1 MSEAKRLAP
10 PASVKP
16 ALHFI
21 DGEFR
26 AAHDGRTFPTL
37 NPTTNDPITEV
48 AEGTAEDV
56 EAAVRA
62 AGRAFDEGWSRSPAR
77 ERARWMERIADAIEE
92 HGDELVAL
100 ECLDVGLPVTQ
111 ASAQTVRAA
120 DNFRFF
126 AREITQDATRAYRV
140 EDQFIN
146 YTIRKPVGVA
156 GLITPWNTPF
166 MLETWKVAPCLA
178 TGNTAV
184 LKPAEWAPLSAHKL
198 AEIVAE
204 VGLPPGVLNVV
215 NGIGEV
221 AGAALVAHPGVRL
234 ISFTGETTTG
244 REITRS
250 GASSVKRYSLELG
263 GKSPVVVFD
272 DADLGRALDGA
283 IFGVF
288 TLNGERCTAGS
299 RILVQEGVYE
309 RFVDALGSR
318 AEAIRVGDPF
328 DPATE
333 LGPLIRPEHWD
344 RVKGFV
350 DAGVEDGA
358 RLVTGGDRPPDH
370 TNGNFLQAT
379 VFADVGAEAR
389 IFQEEIFGPVVA
401 CTPFRDEDEAVRL
414 GNDVRYGL
422 TGYVWT
428 ADVRRGHRV
437 AQALE
442 AGMVWINSQN
452 VRDLRTPFGGVKA
465 SGLGREGGRDSLD
478 FYCEPQIV
486 HVATAELP
494 VPRLGAAGPT

>member
-1 MSEAKRLAP
+1 MSEAKRIGP

-26 AAHDGRTFPTL
+26 AGREGRTFPTL
-37 NPTTNDPITEV
+37 NPATNEAITEV

-56 EAAVRA
+56 DAAVRA
-62 AGRAFDEGWSRSPAR
+62 ARRAFDQGWGRLPAR
-77 ERARWMERIADAIEE
+77 DRARWMERIADAIEE
-92 HGDELVAL
+92 HGEELVAL

-126 AREITQDATRAYRV
+126 AREITQEGTDAYRV
-140 EDQFIN
+140 EDSFIN

-184 LKPAEWAPLSAHKL
+184 LKPAEWAPLTAHKL

-204 VGLPPGVLNVV
+204 IDLPPGVLNVV
-215 NGIGEV
+215 SGIGEM
-221 AGAALVAHPGVRL
+221 AGAALVAHPDVQL

-244 REITRS
+244 KEIMRT
-250 GASSVKRYSLELG
+250 GASTLKRYSLELG
-263 GKSPVVVFD
+263 GKSPVVVFE
-272 DADLGRALDGA
+272 DAEFERAVDGA

-309 RFVDALGSR
+309 RFVEALGRR
-318 AEAIRVGDPF
+318 AAAIRTGDPF

-333 LGPLIRPEHWD
+333 LGPLIRSEHWE
-344 RVKGFV
+344 RVKGYV
-350 DAGVEDGA
+350 DAGVEEGA
-358 RLVTGGDRPPDH
+358 RLVAGGERPPDLQD
-370 TNGNFLQAT
+370 GNYLQAT
-379 VFADVGAEAR
+379 VFADVTSRMR
-389 IFQEEIFGPVVA
+389 IFQEEIFGPVVV
-401 CTPFRDEDEAVRL
+401 CTPFGDEEEAVRL

-428 ADVRRGHRV
+428 RDVKRGHRV

-452 VRDLRTPFGGVKA
+452 VRDLRIPFGGVKE
-465 SGLGREGGRDSLD
+465 SGIGREGGRYSLD
-478 FYCEPQIV
+478 FYCDLETI
-486 HVATAELP
+486 HVALSDHHI
-494 VPRLGAAGPT
+494 PRLGAADD

>member
-1 MSEAKRLAP
+1 MSEAKRIGP

-26 AAHDGRTFPTL
+26 AGREGRTFPTL
-37 NPTTNDPITEV
+37 NPTTNEAITEV

-56 EAAVRA
+56 DAAARA
-62 AGRAFDEGWSRSPAR
+62 ARRAFDQGWGRLPAR

-92 HGDELVAL
+92 HGEELVAL
-100 ECLDVGLPVTQ
+100 ECLDVGVPVTQ

-126 AREITQDATRAYRV
+126 AREITQEGTDAYRV
-140 EDQFIN
+140 EDSFIN
-146 YTIRKPVGVA
+146 YTIRKPIGVA

-184 LKPAEWAPLSAHKL
+184 LKPAEWAPLTAHKF

-204 VGLPPGVLNVV
+204 IDLPPGVLNVV
-215 NGIGEV
+215 SGIGEV
-221 AGAALVAHPGVRL
+221 AGAALVAHPDVQL

-244 REITRS
+244 KEIMRT
-250 GASSVKRYSLELG
+250 GASTLKRYSLELG
-263 GKSPVVVFD
+263 GKSPVVVFE
-272 DADLGRALDGA
+272 DAEFERAVDGA

-299 RILVQEGVYE
+299 RILVQESVYE
-309 RFVDALGSR
+309 RFVEALGRR
-318 AEAIRVGDPF
+318 AAAIRTGDPF

-333 LGPLIRPEHWD
+333 LGPLIRSEHWE
-344 RVKGFV
+344 RVKGYV
-350 DAGVEDGA
+350 DAGVEEGA
-358 RLVTGGDRPPDH
+358 RLVAGGERPPDLED
-370 TNGNFLQAT
+370 GNYLQAT
-379 VFADVGAEAR
+379 VFADVTSGMR
-389 IFQEEIFGPVVA
+389 IFQEEIFGPVVV
-401 CTPFRDEDEAVRL
+401 CTPFGDEEEAVRL

-428 ADVRRGHRV
+428 GDIKRGHRV

-452 VRDLRTPFGGVKA
+452 VRDLRIPFGGVKE
-465 SGLGREGGRDSLD
+465 SGIGREGGRYSLD
-478 FYCEPQIV
+478 FYCDLETI
-486 HVATAELP
+486 HVALSDHHI
-494 VPRLGAAGPT
+494 PRLGAADD

>member
-1 MSEAKRLAP
+1 VSQANRVARP
-10 PASVKP
+10 GSVKP

-26 AAHDGRTFPTL
+26 AARDGRTFPTL
-37 NPTTNDPITEV
+37 NPTTNEPITEV

-56 EAAVRA
+56 EAAVVA
-62 AGRAFDEGWSRSPAR
+62 ARRAFDEGWGRSPAP

-126 AREITQDATRAYRV
+126 AREITQDATDAYRV
-140 EDQFIN
+140 ADEFVN

-184 LKPAEWAPLSAHKL
+184 LKPAEWAPLTAHKL

-204 VGLPPGVLNVV
+204 VGLPAGVFNVV

-221 AGAALVAHPGVRL
+221 AGAALVARPDVPL

-244 REITRS
+244 KEIIRN

-272 DADLGRALDGA
+272 DADLDRALDGA

-309 RFVDALGSR
+309 RFVEELGRR
-318 AEAIRVGDPF
+318 AAAIRAGDPF

-344 RVKGFV
+344 RVKGYV

-358 RLVTGGDRPPDH
+358 RLVTGGGRPPDLPD
-370 TNGNFLQAT
+370 GNFLQAT
-379 VFADVGAEAR
+379 VFADVRADAR

-401 CTPFRDEDEAVRL
+401 CTPFRDEEEAVRL
-414 GNDVRYGL
+414 GNEVRYGL

-428 ADVRRGHRV
+428 TDVKRGHRV

-452 VRDLRTPFGGVKA
+452 VRDLRIPFGGVKD
-465 SGLGREGGRDSLD
+465 SGIGREGGRYSLD
-478 FYCEPQIV
+478 FYSDLETI
-486 HVATAELP
+486 HVALGDHHI
-494 VPRLGAAGPT
+494 PRMGAGD

>member
-1 MSEAKRLAP
+1 MSGAKRIRP

-26 AAHDGRTFPTL
+26 AGREGRTFPTL
-37 NPTTNDPITEV
+37 NPSTNEPITDV

-56 EAAVRA
+56 DAAVRA
-62 AGRAFDEGWSRSPAR
+62 ARTAFEGGWGRLPAR

-92 HGDELVAL
+92 HGDDLVAL
-100 ECLDVGLPVTQ
+100 EVLDVGLPVTQ
-111 ASAQTVRAA
+111 AAAQTVRAA

-126 AREITQDATRAYRV
+126 AREITQAGTDAYRV
-140 EDQFIN
+140 EERFIN

-166 MLETWKVAPCLA
+166 MLGTWKVAPCLA

-184 LKPAEWAPLSAHKL
+184 LKPAEWAPLTAHKL

-204 VGLPPGVLNVV
+204 IDLPPGVLNVV
-215 NGIGEV
+215 SGIGEV
-221 AGAALVAHPGVRL
+221 AGAALVAHPGVQL
-234 ISFTGETTTG
+234 VSFTGETATG
-244 REITRS
+244 KEIMRT
-250 GASSVKRYSLELG
+250 GADTLKRYSFELG
-263 GKSPVVVFD
+263 GKSPVVVFE
-272 DADLGRALDGA
+272 DADLDRALDGA

-299 RILVQEGVYE
+299 RILVQQPIYE
-309 RFVDALGSR
+309 RFVEQLGERASR
-318 AEAIRVGDPF
+318 IRVGDPF

-344 RVKGFV
+344 RVTGYV
-350 DAGVEDGA
+350 RAGAEEGA
-358 RLVTGGDRPPDH
+358 RLVAGGERPSDLPA
-370 TNGNFLQAT
+370 GNYLQAT
-379 VFADVGAEAR
+379 VFADVTPEMR
-389 IFQEEIFGPVVA
+389 ISQEEIFGPVVV
-401 CTPFRDEDEAVRL
+401 CTPFRDEEEAVRL

-428 ADVRRGHRV
+428 GDIKRGHRV

-452 VRDLRTPFGGVKA
+452 VRDLRIPFGGVKE
-465 SGLGREGGRDSLD
+465 SGIGREGGRYSLD
-478 FYCEPQIV
+478 FYCDLETI
-486 HVATAELP
+486 HVALSDHHI
-494 VPRLGAAGPT
+494 PRLGAGD